1 MEPRLSSS
9 PRRLSTAFTLVELL
23 VVIAIIGVLVAL
35 LLPAVQS
42 AREAARRTQCVNNQK
57 QLMLAIHNYESS
69 VGRLPP
75 SGLLEVF
82 SKTYGFPPEPYEAV
96 DQRYGLQMSWIVM
109 VLPYLEGSTLA
120 DQFDMTKSVFEQP
133 EEPQEL
139 NAPSLLC
146 PSDDSTGRFFVDS
159 ELTHGKRFAKGN
171 YAVYTST
178 MHTDLQLV
186 YPASFV
192 VGGLPLRRISDG
204 LTATLGIA
212 EVRSHIDVSDERG
225 AWALGWN
232 GASLLALDIHHDK
245 TKSGAYTTEH
255 LIDTSKL
262 GQIQKPNYVDPRSFG
277 PAPTTGADELIGDT
291 TVRCPKLRSE
301 QWMTLVRDGMPCHP
315 WPGLTSPVAFGT
327 VGLGGY
333 QSAAPRSLHPGGVNG
348 AYLDG
353 RVEFIANDV
362 EPIALAL
369 MVDIRDNSLEQSY
382 SLPSAQ

>member
-57 QLMLAIHNYESS
+57 QVMLAVHNYESS
-69 VGRLPP
+69 VGKLPP

-82 SKTYGFPPEPYEAV
+82 SKTYANEPYEAV
-96 DQRYGLQMSWIVM
+96 DQRFGQQLSWITM
-109 VLPYLEGSTLA
+109 ILPYMEEGSLA
-120 DQFDMTKSVFEQP
+120 DQFDMDKSAFEQP
-133 EEPQEL
+133 NEPQQTTPP
-139 NAPSLLC
+139 ALLC
-146 PSDDSTGRFFVDS
+146 PSDDARSSFFTDQ
-159 ELTHGKRFAKGN
+159 ELTQGKSFGKGN
-171 YAVYTST
+171 YAAYAST

-186 YPASFV
+186 YPASFI
-192 VGGLPLRRISDG
+192 VGGLPMRRISDG
-204 LTATLGIA
+204 LTATLGVA
-212 EVRSHIDVSDERG
+212 EVRSHVDASDERG

-232 GASLLALDIHHDK
+232 GASLLALDAHHNK
-245 TKSGAYTTEH
+245 TGTGSFTSEF
-255 LIDTSKL
+255 LINGSL
-262 GQIQKPNYVDPRSFG
+262 LNRIQAPNYIDPNSYVEG
-277 PAPTTGADELIGDT
+277 SNQQLIGDT
-291 TVRCPKLRSE
+291 TVRCPPLRSE

-315 WPGLTSPVAFGT
+315 WIGLTSPVTHGT

-353 RVEFIANDV
+353 RVAFISND
-362 EPIALAL
+362 IDHAALAVA
-369 MVDIRDNSLEQSY
+369 VDIRDGTLAEAVNATASQ
-382 SLPSAQ
+382 